1 MNLKA
6 LLDVKCPHCEKS
18 LNDKGLYYLC
28 SDGKNC
34 GYEIS
39 KREFDIKVQSLYKPH
54 APKFKVHDEQEN
66 MEFLSKMKIE
76 DDDDDLEDEEED
88 DDGGEIYI

>member
-18 LNDKGLYYLC
+18 LKDKGLYYLC
-28 SDGKNC
+28 SDVKNC

-39 KREFDIKVQSLYKPH
+39 KREFDIKIQSLYKPV
-54 APKFKVHDEQEN
+54 PKHFKVHNEQEN
-66 MEFLSKMKIE
+66 MEFLNKLKTE
-76 DDDDDLEDEEED
+76 DDDDFEDEEED